1 MSSILKALRKV
12 ESESVQ
18 ADNAQPSLAK
28 KIDPRRVIRSRQGE
42 SRVRGKL
49 LLLAIPALTLAL
61 ALWVAFQYGSLAD
74 LKTST
79 AASKLSEPEK
89 PTATQE
95 EEIRRDLERHEQFDP
110 SQPVYARE
118 KNPTSKTASEKEKA
132 STLRARTPL
141 TQEEDSSVEGPE
153 LKLQAIVWSE
163 SPEHCFAVVNGVI
176 VRVGGKV
183 EGVSVT
189 EIGMDY
195 VSFKSGQRTW
205 KMRMMTQ

>member
-28 KIDPRRVIRSRQGE
+28 KVDPRRVIRSRQGE
-42 SRVRGKL
+42 SRVWGKL
-49 LLLAIPALTLAL
+49 LLLGMPALTLAL
-61 ALWVAFQYGSLAD
+61 ALWVAFQYGSFAV
-74 LKTST
+74 LKPST
-79 AASKLSEPEK
+79 AASRLSEPEK

-95 EEIRRDLERHEQFDP
+95 EEIRGDLQRHEQPDP
-110 SQPVYARE
+110 PQPVYARE

-132 STLRARTPL
+132 STMPAKTPL
-141 TQEEDSSVEGPE
+141 TQEDSSVEGPE

-163 SPEHCFAVVNGVI
+163 SPENCFAVINGVI
-176 VRVGGKV
+176 VRVGGRV

-195 VSFKSGQRTW
+195 VLFKSGQRTW